1 MTRFFYFTHPVLIA
15 SLGLILSCGGAV
27 PDGAESPSETVAS
40 DMVLLTGRVDVPPL
54 EAIRALQKR
63 MHSIK
68 NIKEAKGG
76 ESATGTKGDLYTLNG
91 KHLGSFEANSEG
103 EYQLEVPPEELA
115 GNPEVILT
123 TTSGIQKYHAIPYDS
138 ANSKNVN
145 LGTADVVTTLA
156 TEGII
161 QQLEGFNDWGEDYSG
176 ADGDLACLYQIDEKL
191 WTIADPDTENL
202 TQKYGL
208 LKQAVV
214 SLIAQ
219 KKGSTDPDYDNW
231 HQLLNA
237 LLTGKI
243 DAPQALNMMN
253 ADDFDLASELTSADS
268 GETGS
273 GEAGDV
279 YSTVEELLSA
289 LVAEDSTGVLCEG
302 MSAGILDPSAVIA
315 PILEADDLEELNAV
329 YANDAAVKIHVELMQ
344 DCVHKDGCAGVKE
357 EAETI
362 LEVMKAF
369 DGDYEKMFDD
379 DGKLDTAVFKGIVE
393 SAKTCES
400 QKPDCIKEKI
410 VEAHEKKGNGEPTP
424 APPEIPDDNPK
435 VTICHIPPGN
445 PANAHTIEIAASAWP
460 AHLEHGD
467 YEGEC
472 ASLPPPPPPPPAEE
486 KVTICHIPPD
496 NPANPQTLSVA
507 VSSWPAHLEHGDYE
521 GTCVEGPPLSEI
533 TVLWNYT
540 FGKIYG
546 GFYRMIPGPS
556 AAIGEVRPDL
566 PGLEVATGNEEYY
579 PLGSPGPSGRWFL
592 FEADGTVVF
601 RKNTENDEAHS
612 SVNLYDLDDD
622 GRLEMLG
629 GTTSGNQVQ
638 AFDGEGNWFWRYILT
653 GHSISTPT
661 VTTLSSNGDPV
672 VFNGCMDNYVRSI
685 DGKTG
690 ALNWAFNSGRW
701 IWSTPAVADLDGDN
715 KKEVAIA
722 NDGQYAGSGVL
733 YSLDAET
740 GAVDWQTNLAN
751 KVHASPA
758 TADVDGDGVLEVLIG
773 DGSGLFKAF
782 DGETGE
788 LEWSFPTGGEILSSA
803 AVGDLDG
810 DGDLETVFGS
820 ADGRIYALNGDGSL
834 FWKRYLGGAVHSSP
848 ALARRNPGSVLDV
861 YVATMSGDLDILSGL
876 DGSFAARLVVGYAI
890 VSSPVVGDVD
900 GDGKLEV
907 FFQDRRADV
916 LPVMAGDVFWAVR
929 DEGSLVSP
937 FAREWPLFRGNPA
950 HTGVYH
956 AE

>member
-1 MTRFFYFTHPVLIA
+1 MRITRFFHLTRPVLIA
-15 SLGLILSCGGAV
+15 GLTLILSCGGAA
-27 PDGAESPSETVAS
+27 PDDGVETPSDTGASE
-40 DMVLLTGRVDVPPL
+40 MVLLTGRVDVPPL
-54 EAIRALQKR
+54 EALPALQKGMSR
-63 MHSIK
+63 
-68 NIKEAKGG
+68 IKETKDDAT
-76 ESATGTKGDLYTLNG
+76 ATGIKGDLYTLNG
-91 KHLGSFEANSEG
+91 KHLGSFETNSEG

-123 TTSGIQKYHAIPYDS
+123 TTSGIQKYQTVSYDGADPGGAS
-138 ANSKNVN
+138 PKTIN

-161 QQLEGFNDWGEDYSG
+161 QQLEGFDNWGEDYSG
-176 ADGDLACLYQIDEKL
+176 SGGDLDCLYQIDEKL
-191 WTIADPDTENL
+191 WTISDPDMESL

-237 LLTGKI
+237 VLTGKI
-243 DAPQALNMMN
+243 DAPQALDMMG
-253 ADDFDLASELTSADS
+253 ADDFDLTSHLTSADA
-268 GETGS
+268 

-279 YSTVEELLSA
+279 YTTVEELISA
-289 LVAEDSTGVLCEG
+289 LVAEDSTGSLCEG
-302 MSAGILDPSAVIA
+302 MGTGILDPAVVIS
-315 PILEADDLEELNAV
+315 PILEADDLEEFNAV
-329 YANDAAVKIHVELMQ
+329 YANDSAVKIHVELMQ

-357 EAETI
+357 QAATI
-362 LEVMKAF
+362 LDVMKAF
-369 DGDYEKMFDD
+369 DGDYDGMFDD

-400 QKPDCIKEKI
+400 QKSDCIKGKI
-410 VEAHEKKGNGEPTP
+410 AEAHEKKGNGEPP
-424 APPEIPDDNPK
+424 PAAPPTPDDDPENDPK

-445 PANAHTIEIAASAWP
+445 PANAHTIEIADSAWP
-460 AHLEHGD
+460 AHLNHGD

-472 ASLPPPPPPPPAEE
+472 IQEPPPPPPEP
-486 KVTICHIPPD
+486 K
-496 NPANPQTLSVA
+496 LSK
-507 VSSWPAHLEHGDYE
+507 
-521 GTCVEGPPLSEI
+521 I

-540 FGKIYG
+540 FGKISG
-546 GFYRMIPGPS
+546 GFYRMIPGPA
-556 AAIGEVRPDL
+556 AAIGEVRPDR
-566 PGLEVATGNEEYY
+566 PGLEVATGSEEYY
-579 PLGSPGPSGRWFL
+579 PLGYPGISGRWFL
-592 FEADGTVVF
+592 FEADGTVLF
-601 RKNTENDEAHS
+601 WKDTENDEAHS

-622 GRLEMLG
+622 GLPELLG

-638 AFDGEGNWFWRYILT
+638 AFDGEGNWFWRTILS

-661 VTTLSSNGDPV
+661 VATLAPNGDPV

-690 ALNWAFNSGRW
+690 KLNWALNTGRW
-701 IWSTPAVADLDGDN
+701 IWSTPAVTDLDGDDD
-715 KKEVAIA
+715 KEIVIA
-722 NDGQYAGSGVL
+722 NDGQYAGNGIL
-733 YSLDAET
+733 YRLNAET
-740 GAVDWQTNLAN
+740 GAVDWQTNLAS

-758 TADVDGDGVLEVLIG
+758 TADVDDDGILEVLIG

-782 DGETGE
+782 DGETGG
-788 LEWSFPTGGEILSSA
+788 LKWSFSTGGEILSSA

-820 ADGRIYALNGDGSL
+820 ADGNVYALNGDGSL
-834 FWKRYLGGAVHSSP
+834 FWKRNLGGAVHSSP
-848 ALARRNPGSVLDV
+848 ALVRRNPGSVLDV
-861 YVATMSGDLDILSGL
+861 YIATMSGDLDILSGL
-876 DGSFAARLVVGYAI
+876 NGGLIARHVVGYEI

-916 LPVMAGDVFWAVR
+916 IPGMTGDIFWAVR
-929 DEGSLVSP
+929 DEGSSVPP

-950 HTGVYH
+950 HTGVYSDDKY
-956 AE
+956 